1 MTNTDKT
8 ENVNALMRIFGNGPA
23 LIGNIHLAPLPG
35 TPRYDGSSIH
45 AITDRALRDLEA
57 FMEGGM
63 TGFIVENHGD
73 IPFLPPD
80 RIGPEIIAALSVIA
94 GRVVDASNG
103 PVGINLLANGVMG
116 ALAVAK
122 AADAQFVRV
131 NQWANAY
138 VANEGILDGRAGAA
152 LRFRRTIG
160 ADNVAVF
167 ADVHVKH
174 GAHAMTGDRETSELA
189 RDNEFFGADVAIATG
204 NRTADSVPFEEIK
217 SIRAG
222 TTLPVIAGSG
232 MTNHNAASLMQ
243 KLDGA
248 IVGSSLKVD
257 GHWKNPVDVERVRRF
272 VEAVKA
278 GAHAQ

>member
-1 MTNTDKT
+1 MTDNDKIKSTD
-8 ENVNALMRIFGNGPA
+8 ALTRIFGANPV

-35 TPRYDGSSIH
+35 TPRYDGSGIR

-57 FMEGGM
+57 YMEGGM
-63 TGFIVENHGD
+63 TGVIVENHGD
-73 IPFLPPD
+73 IPFVPPD
-80 RIGPEIIAALSVIA
+80 LIGSEVVAALAVVA
-94 GRVVDASNG
+94 ARVVEASSG

-138 VANEGILDGRAGAA
+138 IANEGLLEGRAGEA
-152 LRFRRTIG
+152 LRFRRAIS
-160 ADNVAVF
+160 AESIAIF

-174 GAHAMTGDRETSELA
+174 GAHAMTGDREVSELA

-204 NRTADSVPFEEIK
+204 NRTADSVQLGEIEA
-217 SIRAG
+217 IRAG
-222 TTLPVIAGSG
+222 TKLPVIAGSG
-232 MTNHNAASLMQ
+232 MTTQNAARLLQ
-243 KLDGA
+243 ELDGA

-257 GHWKNPVDVERVRRF
+257 GHWQNPVDAERVRRF
-272 VEAVKA
+272 VDAVKSGR
-278 GAHAQ
+278 GA